1 MVGLF
6 KQPKRHLK
14 KLVRDGEY
22 TDAIVFG
29 KNLEQEFSDDSDFM
43 FIMGSI
49 YFIVDDAKMALPYF
63 EKSFELNSD
72 DIEMLTLKTNVHLA
86 LQQKDEAIDCCKRII
101 KLEPKNSEAESLL
114 EQLDNLSLM
123 LSSSFRMH
131 FPLTNY
137 NTQ

>member
-14 KLVRDGEY
+14 KLIRDGEY

-29 KNLEQEFSDDSDFM
+29 KNLEPEYSDDSDFM

-49 YFIVDDAKMALPYF
+49 YFIVDDTKKALPYF
-63 EKSFELNSD
+63 EKSFQLNPD

-86 LQQKDEAIDCCKRII
+86 LEQKNEAIDCCKRII
-101 KLEPKNSEAESLL
+101 KLDSKNSEVESLL
-114 EQLDNLSLM
+114 EQLENL
-123 LSSSFRMH
+123 
-131 FPLTNY
+131 
-137 NTQ
+137 

>member
-6 KQPKRHLK
+6 KQPKRRLK
-14 KLVRDGEY
+14 KLLRDGEY

-29 KNLEQEFSDDSDFM
+29 KNLESEYSDDSDFM

-49 YFIVDDAKMALPYF
+49 YFIVDDAKNALPYF
-63 EKSFELNSD
+63 EKSFQLNSED
-72 DIEMLTLKTNVHLA
+72 VEMLTLKTNVHLS

-114 EQLDNLSLM
+114 EQLENI
-123 LSSSFRMH
+123 
-131 FPLTNY
+131 
-137 NTQ
+137 

>member
-14 KLVRDGEY
+14 KLIRDGEY

-29 KNLEQEFSDDSDFM
+29 KNLEPEYSDDSDFM

-63 EKSFELNSD
+63 EKAFELDND
-72 DIEMLTLKTNVHLA
+72 DVENLTLKTNTHLA
-86 LQQKDEAIDCCKRII
+86 LEQKDEAIDCCRRIV
-101 KLEPKNSEAESLL
+101 KLEPKNTEAQDLL
-114 EQLDNLSLM
+114 EQLESV
-123 LSSSFRMH
+123 
-131 FPLTNY
+131 
-137 NTQ
+137 